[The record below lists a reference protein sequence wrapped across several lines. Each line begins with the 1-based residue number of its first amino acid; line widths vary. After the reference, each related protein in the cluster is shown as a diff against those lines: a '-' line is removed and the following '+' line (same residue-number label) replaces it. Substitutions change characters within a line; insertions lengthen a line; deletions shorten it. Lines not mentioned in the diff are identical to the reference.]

1 MIIIEHKL
9 KELMSIVD
17 RVLVVNFGGLLADGR
32 PEDVVRDPRVIE
44 AYLGV
49 EHADAAAGR

>member
-17 RVLVVNFGGLLADGR
+17 RVIVLNFGQLVMDGS
-32 PEDVVRDPRVIE
+32 PEAVVKDPRVIE
-44 AYLGV
+44 AYLGT
-49 EHADAAAGR
+49 EAQTGT